1 MSLNNNNKAMQAYFI
16 MFVVSIL
23 FQKKTNRSKLFEDKN
38 GGIQGSMLMWAD
50 RITHRF
56 PPHCFPEHHQLSF
69 VQKHAYIISKRLSL
83 IKKNFNS

>member
-38 GGIQGSMLMWAD
+38 GGI
-50 RITHRF
+50 
-56 PPHCFPEHHQLSF
+56 
-69 VQKHAYIISKRLSL
+69 
-83 IKKNFNS
+83 